1 MLAGRLTAMPGLST
15 TVNKVTRRGN
25 GGHLVKYTHGNTID
39 QWECD
44 AVAVCSGL
52 HVEPYIPYIK
62 GIENIPKVLHSS
74 EFRGRKDFEMGKNVM
89 VLGVGETAMDL
100 SYLAVTSP
108 TKTVTLCHRD
118 SFFFAP
124 KVSVFLC
131 RRMTLIIQVVPVPVL
146 LGYFNK
152 SPAAQQNVPT
162 DTYVM
167 SLFDTAY
174 VHPILQKSMLIWD
187 YYDLFVKRMT
197 QFISG
202 TMHGHDQWIG
212 GISRDRYHVSS
223 SYNFQPGVRPELT
236 IHHSLL
242 LQVWKS
248 DAIYIEAVPEA
259 GLP

>member
-1 MLAGRLTAMPGLST
+1 MPGLST
-15 TVNKVTRRGN
+15 TVNKVTRREN
-25 GGHLVKYTHGNTID
+25 GGHLVKYTHGDTIGH
-39 QWECD
+39 WECD

-62 GIENIPKVLHSS
+62 GIENVPKVLHSS

-89 VLGVGETAMDL
+89 VLGVGETAMDV

-108 TKTVTLCHRD
+108 TQSVTLCHRD
-118 SFFFAP
+118 GFSIAP
-124 KVSVFLC
+124 KVSLFLFI
-131 RRMTLIIQVVPVPVL
+131 RMALTIQVIPVPVL
-146 LGYFNK
+146 FGYFNK

-197 QFISG
+197 QLISG
-202 TMHGHDQWIG
+202 TMHGHDQWVG
-212 GISRDRYHVSS
+212 GISKERYHVSS
-223 SYNFQPGVRPELT
+223 SNSFQLGLRLELT
-236 IHHSLL
+236 IHDSLL
-242 LQVWKS
+242 L
-248 DAIYIEAVPEA
+248 
-259 GLP
+259 